1 MKVYFE
7 KQQSGL
13 CAVHCLN
20 TLLQGAYFTA
30 VDLAQIARQFD
41 ETERQL
47 MATHGTDTND
57 FLKYMAEDSANV
69 ADDGFYSVQVLQKA
83 LEVWNVSLIRSSL
96 PEARPLMNNVTD
108 QLAFVANQGEHWLTI
123 RKFENGE
130 FWNLNSLL
138 EKPQFL
144 SHFYLET
151 YLSSLKASGYDIFI
165 VQADNAL
172 PQPNYLLEGA
182 GEWVTVSS
190 TSNNSNT
197 TTLTTTTGND
207 DSDTQPIVL
216 DDDDDQDLATAIA
229 LSLSEPAHSQQQ
241 QSESSEQPTTT
252 QQDTM
257 SDSEDAELQAALL
270 LSTQGS

>member
-1 MKVYFE
+1 M
-7 KQQSGL
+7 
-13 CAVHCLN
+13 
-20 TLLQGAYFTA
+20 
-30 VDLAQIARQFD
+30 QFD

-69 ADDGFYSVQVLQKA
+69 ADDGFYSVQVLQKGIFYSNNQLFKKRCFLCEFNTLA

-151 YLSSLKASGYDIFI
+151 
-165 VQADNAL
+165 
-172 PQPNYLLEGA
+172 
-182 GEWVTVSS
+182 
-190 TSNNSNT
+190 
-197 TTLTTTTGND
+197 
-207 DSDTQPIVL
+207 
-216 DDDDDQDLATAIA
+216 
-229 LSLSEPAHSQQQ
+229 
-241 QSESSEQPTTT
+241 
-252 QQDTM
+252 
-257 SDSEDAELQAALL
+257 
-270 LSTQGS
+270 